1 MPSPGGAGGERG
13 VEARPEVP
21 PPALPLHLARVIL
34 PVPRIGDGHER
45 QVPSQLTRATGDKV
59 WPCGPCFRCGLA
71 IRAPRLQVRP
81 GAPCA
86 APSTVARRSVR
97 CGFKS
102 VTVRS
107 WAVSVTGCSIRHAGG
122 QSLKGAPMSYQQYP
136 TSGQTPEPPQRPA
149 APTSVQTAVKL
160 MYAGAALSLIE
171 LVVSL
176 VTISSLKTAILK
188 KFPHYTSTQV
198 HSAEVAIVV
207 GVVIE
212 AVIAIGL
219 WLWMARANGAGRN
232 YARITGT
239 VLFGVYTLFLLLD
252 LRRPSV
258 GIGLIFAALVWLGGL
273 GAVIMLW
280 RRESSEYFSPRAR

>member
-1 MPSPGGAGGERG
+1 
-13 VEARPEVP
+13 
-21 PPALPLHLARVIL
+21 
-34 PVPRIGDGHER
+34 
-45 QVPSQLTRATGDKV
+45 
-59 WPCGPCFRCGLA
+59 
-71 IRAPRLQVRP
+71 
-81 GAPCA
+81 
-86 APSTVARRSVR
+86 
-97 CGFKS
+97 
-102 VTVRS
+102 
-107 WAVSVTGCSIRHAGG
+107 
-122 QSLKGAPMSYQQYP
+122 MSYQQYP

-176 VTISSLKTAILK
+176 VTISSLKSAILK
-188 KFPHYTSTQV
+188 KFPHYTTAQV

-219 WLWMARANGAGRN
+219 WLWMARANAAGRN

-239 VLFGVYTLFLLLD
+239 VLFVVYTLFLLLD

-258 GIGLIFAALVWLGGL
+258 GIGLIFAALVWLAGL

>member
-1 MPSPGGAGGERG
+1 
-13 VEARPEVP
+13 
-21 PPALPLHLARVIL
+21 
-34 PVPRIGDGHER
+34 
-45 QVPSQLTRATGDKV
+45 
-59 WPCGPCFRCGLA
+59 
-71 IRAPRLQVRP
+71 
-81 GAPCA
+81 
-86 APSTVARRSVR
+86 
-97 CGFKS
+97 
-102 VTVRS
+102 
-107 WAVSVTGCSIRHAGG
+107 
-122 QSLKGAPMSYQQYP
+122 MSYQSYP
-136 TSGQTPEPPQRPA
+136 TSGQTPEPQQRPA
-149 APTSVQTAVKL
+149 APNPVQTAVKL

-176 VTISSLKTAILK
+176 VTISSLKSAILK
-188 KFPHYTSTQV
+188 KFPHYTTAQV

-219 WLWMARANGAGRN
+219 WLWMARANAAGRN

-239 VLFGVYTLFLLLD
+239 VLFVVYTLFLLLD

-258 GIGLIFAALVWLGGL
+258 GIGLIFAALVWLAGL